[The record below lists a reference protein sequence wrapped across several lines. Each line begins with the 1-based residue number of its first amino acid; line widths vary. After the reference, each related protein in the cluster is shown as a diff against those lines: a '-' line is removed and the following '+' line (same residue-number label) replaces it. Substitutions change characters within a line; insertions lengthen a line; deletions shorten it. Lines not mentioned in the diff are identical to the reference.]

1 MSIVKILI
9 RLKILLNN
17 FSKNDILLPTK
28 KISIFNFLIF
38 IDEEIIMIKFGTSG
52 WRDIIAE
59 DFTYP
64 NVRIVTQSIANYLK
78 KEKLDGKHIIVG
90 YDTRF
95 MSEDFAKCA
104 SEILA
109 GNGFQ
114 VHYSIEDVPTPTIAY
129 EIIRS
134 KAAGGINITASHN
147 PYQYSGLKFSPSW
160 GGPALPE
167 TTKAIEDGCLEIEKN
182 LSSIK
187 KIDFNVGIEKG
198 LIKIIDF
205 KNEYFKRIYELIDIN
220 IIKKSGLK
228 IAVDVMHGAGRG
240 YLDKILVDN
249 NIPTVVLNA
258 DRDPYF
264 GGHHPEPSVDCLTN
278 AIELVKSGQCDM
290 AIATDGDAD
299 RFGII
304 DKDGS
309 YISPNEL
316 IAVLLYHLVKNRG
329 YKGIA
334 ARSVMTSSFI
344 DAVAEK
350 YDIELRETP
359 VGFKYIGDILV
370 KENLVI
376 GGEESG
382 GLTIKNHVPEKDGVL
397 ACLLAVEM
405 VAVFGK
411 SIREIIKELEKEVG
425 EFFTGRDNYR
435 LSQETMNNLKNDLT
449 KNPPKN
455 FGEFKVKKLITI
467 DGYKFIF
474 EDNSWLGIRLS
485 GTEPIVRCYVEARN
499 QDKLKK
505 LLDEGNK
512 FINKK

>member
-1 MSIVKILI
+1 
-9 RLKILLNN
+9 
-17 FSKNDILLPTK
+17 
-28 KISIFNFLIF
+28 
-38 IDEEIIMIKFGTSG
+38 MIKFGTSG

-59 DFTYP
+59 DFTYK
-64 NVRIVTQSIANYLK
+64 NVRIVSQSIANYLK
-78 KEKLDGKHIIVG
+78 QEKLDGKHIIVG

-104 SEILA
+104 AEILA
-109 GNGFQ
+109 GNGFT
-114 VHYSIEDVPTPTIAY
+114 VHYSVKDLPTPTIAY

-147 PYQYSGLKFSPSW
+147 PYQYNGLKFSPAW

-167 TTKAIEDGCLEIEKN
+167 TTKTIEKGCLEIEKN
-182 LSSIK
+182 PSEIK
-187 KIDFNVGIEKG
+187 RLDFNVAVEKG
-198 LIKIIDF
+198 LIKIVDF
-205 KNEYFKRIYELIDIN
+205 TDDYLKRISELVDMN
-220 IIKKSGLK
+220 AIKKSGLK
-228 IAVDVMHGAGRG
+228 IAVDVMNGSGRG
-240 YLDKILVDN
+240 YLDKILIDN
-249 NIPTVVLNA
+249 NIPVTVLNA
-258 DRDPYF
+258 NRDPLF
-264 GGHHPEPSVDCLTN
+264 GGHHPEPSFEGLTK
-278 AIELVKSGQCDM
+278 AIELVKSGKCDM
-290 AIATDGDAD
+290 AVATDGDAD

-344 DAVAEK
+344 DAVAKK
-350 YDIELRETP
+350 YGIELRETP
-359 VGFKYIGDILV
+359 VGFKFIGDILV

-382 GLTIKNHVPEKDGVL
+382 GLTIKDHVPEKDGVL

-411 SIREIIKELEKEVG
+411 SIRQIIEELENQVG

-435 LSQETMNNLKNDLT
+435 LSQEIMNNLKDELS

-455 FGEFKVKKLITI
+455 FGEFKVDKFITI
-467 DGYKFIF
+467 DGYKFVF

-485 GTEPIVRCYVEARN
+485 GTEPIVRCYAEAGN
-499 QDKLKK
+499 KDKLKN
-505 LLDEGNK
+505 LLAEGKN
-512 FINKK
+512 FITKNR